1 MDIQFWQILLILV
14 YMAFFTYEGM
24 NIQVMLFA
32 GIPMLGGVAAGLIFG
47 NLKIGLEIGA
57 TLQLMSLGIGAYG
70 GASVPDYHTGAVV
83 GTIIAIVTQ
92 KDLSY
97 GLAIALPVSLL
108 MIQLDVL
115 TRISTTFFL
124 HKGHTEALKNNVNG
138 AYNWIRMG
146 SIPWV
151 LKGIL
156 PVLLV
161 FIVGADNIN
170 SLLELLPDWIMGGF
184 KVAGGILPA
193 VGIGILLKYMN
204 AKNYVAYLI
213 IGFAAVA
220 YLSMPMLGVAL
231 FGVALA
237 LITFANN
244 QSKTIEV
251 SVGGK
256 DDDEI

>member
-1 MDIQFWQILLILV
+1 MDVQIWQVILILA

-47 NLKIGLEIGA
+47 DLKIGLEIGA

-92 KDLSY
+92 KDISY
-97 GLAIALPVSLL
+97 GLAVALPVSLL

-115 TRISTTFFL
+115 TRISSTFFL
-124 HKGHTEALKNNVNG
+124 HKGHAEALKLNEKG
-138 AYNWIRMG
+138 SYLWIRLG
-146 SIPWV
+146 SIPWF
-151 LKGIL
+151 LKGVL

-161 FIVGADNIN
+161 FIVGAENIN

-184 KVAGGILPA
+184 RVAGGILPA

-204 AKNYVAYLI
+204 AKNYIPYLI
-213 IGFAAVA
+213 IGFAGVA
-220 YLSMPMLGVAL
+220 YLNIPMLGVAL

-237 LITFANN
+237 YISFTNN
-244 QSKTIEV
+244 QSKVVEGNL
-251 SVGGK
+251 GGS
-256 DDDEI
+256 DDDEL